1 MPAGRRDRVSN
12 QATRKEGGV
21 RGGGRCLDG
30 GDGDEAPVRDGAG
43 GGVDEARNEE
53 REERRGDERQRLVA
67 REAAVQ
73 AQR

>member
-1 MPAGRRDRVSN
+1 
-12 QATRKEGGV
+12 V
-21 RGGGRCLDG
+21 RGGRCLDG

-53 REERRGDERQRLVA
+53 RRGDERQRLVA

>member
-1 MPAGRRDRVSN
+1 MPADRRDRVRN

-30 GDGDEAPVRDGAG
+30 GDGNEAPVRDGAG

-53 REERRGDERQRLVA
+53 REDRSG
-67 REAAVQ
+67 AVMS
-73 AQR
+73 ASGS

>member
-21 RGGGRCLDG
+21 RGRGRCLDG
-30 GDGDEAPVRDGAG
+30 GDGDEAPVRDSTG
-43 GGVDEARNEE
+43 GGVDEARIEEHEE
-53 REERRGDERQRLVA
+53 RHGDERQRLVA

>member
-21 RGGGRCLDG
+21 CGGGRCLDG
-30 GDGDEAPVRDGAG
+30 GDGDEAPVRDSAG
-43 GGVDEARNEE
+43 GSVDEVRNED
-53 REERRGDERQRLVA
+53 REEQRGDERQWLVA